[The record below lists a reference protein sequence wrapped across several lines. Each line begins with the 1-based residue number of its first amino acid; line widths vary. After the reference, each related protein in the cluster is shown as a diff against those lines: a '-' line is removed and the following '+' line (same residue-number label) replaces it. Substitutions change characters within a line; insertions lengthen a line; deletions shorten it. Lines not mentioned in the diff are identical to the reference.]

1 MVFGRMKKLKEY
13 LRVISL
19 DILGGLVMIG
29 WIFFNI
35 QDLNMTLQIVLPM
48 TGIAL
53 VFRGLW
59 ILFLDKIENVK
70 YKLRKQISSI
80 LDRKA

>member
-1 MVFGRMKKLKEY
+1 MKKLKEY